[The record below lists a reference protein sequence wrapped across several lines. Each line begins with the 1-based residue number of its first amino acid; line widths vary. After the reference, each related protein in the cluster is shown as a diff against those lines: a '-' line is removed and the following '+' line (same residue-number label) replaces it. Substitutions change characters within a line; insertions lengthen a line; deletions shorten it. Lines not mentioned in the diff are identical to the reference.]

1 MADANPPLP
10 PPPPQ
15 AERPPFTQPD
25 PIDPRQNEMTVVSH
39 SNLFYWWPVW
49 AISFILAVLTLFEGH
64 TMVTVP
70 PGKWEVAH
78 QATVTLADGS
88 KKEKQAVVYGD
99 DPQKSNPNDESTRLQ
114 KPERYISKH
123 KSYGVLFTFVLL
135 LVIFITN
142 VPLRGMWSLIV
153 ILVLAFIVL
162 LLAFFS
168 LWDRV
173 FELLGDLDI
182 RINAGGYLA
191 IGITLLL
198 MWLVTFL
205 FFDRQVYITVTPGN
219 FKVCTEIGGGEKVYD
234 TAGMQLEK
242 HRSDLFRH
250 WILGMGS
257 GDLTVHTSGAQSA
270 HIDLPNVLF
279 IGRKVEQIENMIK
292 KKAVVQTG

>member
-10 PPPPQ
+10 PPQ
-15 AERPPFTQPD
+15 SDRPPFTQPD

-49 AISFILAVLTLFEGH
+49 AICFILGFLTWWDGQTMAV
-64 TMVTVP
+64 VP
-70 PGKWEVAH
+70 AKWKSAH
-78 QATVTLADGS
+78 NATVILPGE
-88 KKEKQAVVYGD
+88 KPIEKQAVVYGA
-99 DPQKSNPNDESTRLQ
+99 DPQKDSTDVANQLEQPTLSMSR
-114 KPERYISKH
+114 H

-153 ILVLAFIVL
+153 ILVAAFLIL
-162 LLAFFS
+162 LLAFFG
-168 LWDRV
+168 LWEKV
-173 FELLGDLDI
+173 FDVLSALDI
-182 RINAGGYLA
+182 RINEGGYLL
-191 IGITLLL
+191 IGSTLLV

-292 KKAVVQTG
+292 KKAVVQT